1 MKIILKEKKLTPKG
15 IIGIFPA
22 NQVNE
27 DDIEVRNLNGDVL
40 CKFLTLRQQTQ
51 KTKGAHNI
59 ALSDYILPKETGKT
73 DYIGVFCVSCGFGV
87 DEYSEA
93 FEKELDPEELKKIKS
108 LGGLDKLLEEFKKR
122 LEEQKDRHEGGNKW
136 VGTNGTSPFGHGGQN
151 PEGIRV
157 GGEGGQKSAVKV
169 WEQRQYSNLD
179 DSIIIGTREM
189 KMALRRL
196 RKFARHGNELE
207 LDMDGTIKSTAKNA
221 GYLDIRMVPER
232 SNAVKVI
239 VLFDVGGS
247 MDPYIKLCEELF
259 SAIKTE
265 FKHLEYF
272 YFHNS
277 IYESVWKDNRR
288 RSQERFLVQDI
299 INKYSSDYKIIV
311 VGDATMAPYEITNS
325 GGSIEHWNEEPSV
338 AWINRLTEHFNN
350 MAWLNPVPDDH
361 WDYSS
366 SVCILR
372 DLFEDRMYPLTLKGL
387 ENAMGEL
394 TK

>member
-1 MKIILKEKKLTPKG
+1 MLINLFQTVRSSGVPCTLRELLDLLGALENQLVYANIDDFYYLSRAILVKDEKHYDKFDKAFDIYFKG
-15 IIGIFPA
+15 IEKL
-22 NQVNE
+22 E
-27 DDIEVRNLNGDVL
+27 DVFQALIPEDW
-40 CKFLTLRQQTQ
+40 LR
-51 KTKGAHNI
+51 K
-59 ALSDYILPKETGKT
+59 
-73 DYIGVFCVSCGFGV
+73 
-87 DEYSEA
+87 A

-122 LEEQKDRHEGGNKW
+122 LEEQKERHEGGNKW

-179 DSIIIGTREM
+179 DSIIIGIRDI

-196 RKFARHGNELE
+196 RKFARQGNDLE

-221 GYLDIRMVPER
+221 GYLDIHMVPER
-232 SNAVKVI
+232 SNTVKVI

-265 FKHLEYF
+265 FKHLEYY
-272 YFHNS
+272 YFHNC
-277 IYESVWKDNRR
+277 IYESVWKDNLR
-288 RSQERFLVQDI
+288 RSQERFLVQDM
-299 INKYSSDYKIIV
+299 INKYSSDYKVIV
-311 VGDATMAPYEITNS
+311 VGDATMAPYEITNP
-325 GGSIEHWNEEPSV
+325 GGSIEHWNEEAGHV
-338 AWINRLTEHFNN
+338 WIKRLSNHFDNI
-350 MAWLNPVPDDH
+350 AWLNPVPDDH
-361 WDYSS
+361 WDYTS

-372 DLFEDRMYPLTLKGL
+372 DLCDNRMYPLTLKGL
-387 ENAMGEL
+387 EEGMAEL
-394 TK
+394 SK